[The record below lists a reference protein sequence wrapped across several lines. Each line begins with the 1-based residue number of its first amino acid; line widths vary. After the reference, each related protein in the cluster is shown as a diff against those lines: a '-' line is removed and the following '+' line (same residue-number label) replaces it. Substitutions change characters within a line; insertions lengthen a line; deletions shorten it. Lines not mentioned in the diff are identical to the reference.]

1 MKGNSAFS
9 VAVLLLLLVVLSP
22 SVRAETSV
30 CEILARNL
38 TPDVILQGSNSER
51 FFQLKKLLSDNTY
64 DNYGSASSSS
74 IDGTALSAY
83 VDIFLKTNSNTSN
96 WHDHREQFLSM
107 SYETAFSSDTS
118 SLQIRRFNTAALAE
132 IRKCQ
137 EVYANETG
145 FSATLTDVSDPR
157 NSFAVLLTYKTSG
170 TPRWKL
176 TNFSPQPQDSNF
188 HCDNGYERASLTR
201 PINLTTSSVLITCS
215 KSPEAHLL
223 LGVQTTAGPAK
234 KSFTLE
240 SVHEEIQQI
249 KEETAAKIQALTDR
263 LDKRGEV
270 VAFAAPSCPAPWTL
284 YIPAVGRFVRGL
296 DPAGTIDPD
305 GTTRQAESLQADG
318 IVSHV
323 HTMGFNGYDTGA
335 NTPGTQRYPNFYV
348 GDTAP
353 NSKKQTDANAGGLT
367 ETRPKNV
374 ALLYCILN

>member
-1 MKGNSAFS
+1 MKKNSVFS
-9 VAVLLLLLVVLSP
+9 VAMLLLLLAVLSP

-38 TPDVILQGSNSER
+38 TPDIILQGSNSER

-118 SLQIRRFNTAALAE
+118 SLQIRRFNTAALRE

-157 NSFAVLLTYKTSG
+157 NSFAVLLTYRTTG
-170 TPRWKL
+170 ILNWKL
-176 TNFSPQPQDSNF
+176 TNFSPQPPDSSF
-188 HCDNGYERASLTR
+188 HCDNGYERASLAR
-201 PINLTTSSVLITCS
+201 PIILTTSSVLITCS
-215 KSPEAHLL
+215 KSPDAHFL

-249 KEETAAKIQALTDR
+249 REETAAKIQALTDR
-263 LDKRGEV
+263 IDKRGEV
-270 VAFAAPSCPAPWTL
+270 VAFAATACPAPWTL

-305 GTTRQAESLQADG
+305 GTTRQVGSLQADG
-318 IVSHV
+318 IISHA
-323 HTMGFNGYDTGA
+323 HTMGANGLDSQTNTTG
-335 NTPGTQRYPNFYV
+335 TMRYPNYV
-348 GDTAP
+348 P
-353 NSKKQTDANAGGLT
+353 NDGGGGKKQTDANAGGLT